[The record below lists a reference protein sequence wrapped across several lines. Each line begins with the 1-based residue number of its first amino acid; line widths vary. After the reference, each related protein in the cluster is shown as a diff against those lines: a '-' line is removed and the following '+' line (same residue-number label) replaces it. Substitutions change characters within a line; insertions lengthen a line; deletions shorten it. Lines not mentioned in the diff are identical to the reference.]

1 MSARAD
7 FISAILMAAFALV
20 FLLTSNTIE
29 YDPNEP
35 GIGPRAF
42 PVTVSILICLL
53 SLGIMLRAFRPVRES
68 GWDLVNREEL
78 RLFVVWVLPMVALS
92 FAYVL
97 LIDLFQYLLPT
108 IVVSAATLALFGN
121 RGKVWLVVTPVLVS
135 LFYYIVFFGVFRLL
149 EAPGRILE
157 YDNNTIFGPLRNM
170 LGT

>member
-7 FISAILMAAFALV
+7 FVSAIFMSAIAVV
-20 FLLTSNTIE
+20 FLLTANTIDF
-29 YDPNEP
+29 DPNEP

-53 SLGIMLRAFRPVRES
+53 SLGMMIRAFKPVRDS
-68 GWDLVNREEL
+68 GWNLVNREEL
-78 RLFVVWVLPMVALS
+78 RLFVVWVLPMVAVA

-108 IVVSAATLALFGN
+108 IVITAATLALFGN
-121 RGKVWLVVTPVLVS
+121 RGKTWLVVTPVLVG

-149 EAPGRILE
+149 ETRGSIIY
-157 YDNNTIFGPLRNM
+157 YDNQMIFGPLRSF

>member
-7 FISAILMAAFALV
+7 FVSAILMAAIAIV

-29 YDPNEP
+29 FDPNEP

-53 SLGIMLRAFRPVRES
+53 SLSMMFRAFKPVRDS

-78 RLFVVWVLPMVALS
+78 RLFVIWVLPMVAVS

-108 IVVSAATLALFGN
+108 IVICSATLALFGN
-121 RGKVWLVVTPVLVS
+121 RGKVWLIVTPVLVS
-135 LFYYIVFFGVFRLL
+135 LFYYIVFFGIFRLL
-149 EAPGRILE
+149 ESPGQILE
-157 YDNNTIFGPLRNM
+157 FDNNDIFGPLRSF

>member
-1 MSARAD
+1 MSARGD
-7 FISAILMAAFALV
+7 FVSAILMAAVAIV
-20 FLLTSNTIE
+20 FLQTSNTIE
-29 YDPNEP
+29 FDPNEP

-53 SLGIMLRAFRPVRES
+53 SLSIMIRAFKPVRDS
-68 GWDLVNREEL
+68 GWDFVNREEL
-78 RLFVVWVLPMVALS
+78 RLFIVWVMPMVAIA

-121 RGKVWLVVTPVLVS
+121 RGVVWLVVTPILVS

-149 EAPGRILE
+149 EAPGRIIE
-157 YDNNTIFGPLRNM
+157 YDNNVIFGPLRTF

>member
-1 MSARAD
+1 MSARGD
-7 FISAILMAAFALV
+7 FVSAILMAAVALV
-20 FLLTSNTIE
+20 FLMTSNTIDF
-29 YDPNEP
+29 DPNEP

-53 SLGIMLRAFRPVRES
+53 SLSIMIRAFKPVRDS

-78 RLFVVWVLPMVALS
+78 HLFVVWVMPMVAIA

-97 LIDLFQYLLPT
+97 LIDLFQYLFPT

-121 RGKVWLVVTPVLVS
+121 RGKVWLVVTPILVG

-157 YDNNTIFGPLRNM
+157 YDNNTIFGPLRSF

>member
-7 FISAILMAAFALV
+7 FISAILMAAVAVV
-20 FLLTSNTIE
+20 FLLTANTID

-42 PVTVSILICLL
+42 PVTISIMICLL
-53 SLGIMLRAFRPVRES
+53 SLSMMIRAFKPVRDS

-78 RLFVVWVLPMVALS
+78 RLFVVWVLPMVAIS
-92 FAYVL
+92 FAYIL

-108 IVVSAATLALFGN
+108 IVISAATLALFGN
-121 RGKVWLVVTPVLVS
+121 RGKMWLVVTPVLVG

-149 EAPGRILE
+149 ESPGRVIDF
-157 YDNNTIFGPLRNM
+157 DNNIIFGPLRSF

>member
-7 FISAILMAAFALV
+7 FVSAIFMAAIALV
-20 FLLTSNTIE
+20 FLLTANTID

-53 SLGIMLRAFRPVRES
+53 SAVMMIRAFKPVRDS

-78 RLFVVWVLPMVALS
+78 RLFLTWVLPMVAIA

-97 LIDLFQYLLPT
+97 LIDLFMYLMPT
-108 IVVSAATLALFGN
+108 IVISAATLALFGN
-121 RGKVWLVVTPVLVS
+121 RGKYWLVVTPVLVG
-135 LFYYIVFFGVFRLL
+135 LFYYILFFGVFRLL
-149 EAPGRILE
+149 EGPGRIIDF
-157 YDNNTIFGPLRNM
+157 DNNTIFGPLRSF

>member
-7 FISAILMAAFALV
+7 FVSAILMAAIAIV

-29 YDPNEP
+29 FDPNEP

-53 SLGIMLRAFRPVRES
+53 SLSMMIRAFKPIRNS
-68 GWDLVNREEL
+68 GWDMVNREEL
-78 RLFVVWVLPMVALS
+78 RLFLVWVLPMVAIS

-108 IVVSAATLALFGN
+108 IVVTSATLALFGN
-121 RGKVWLVVTPVLVS
+121 RGKVWLVVTPIIVS
-135 LFYYIVFFGVFRLL
+135 LFYYIVFFGIFRLL
-149 EAPGRILE
+149 EAPGSLLE
-157 YDNNTIFGPLRNM
+157 YDNNDIFGPLRSL

>member
-7 FISAILMAAFALV
+7 FVSAILMAAIAII
-20 FLLTSNTIE
+20 FLLTANTIE
-29 YDPNEP
+29 FDPSEP

-53 SLGIMLRAFRPVRES
+53 SLSMMIRAFKPMRDS
-68 GWDLVNREEL
+68 GWDFVNRDEL
-78 RLFVVWVLPMVALS
+78 RLFVIWVLPMVAIA

-108 IVVSAATLALFGN
+108 IVITAATLALFGN
-121 RGKVWLVVTPVLVS
+121 RGKTWLVVTPILVS

-149 EAPGRILE
+149 ESPGRVIDF
-157 YDNNTIFGPLRNM
+157 DNNIIFGPLRSF

>member
-7 FISAILMAAFALV
+7 FVSAIFMAAIALV
-20 FLLTSNTIE
+20 FLMTSNTIA
-29 YDPNEP
+29 YDPYEP

-53 SLGIMLRAFRPVRES
+53 SAVLMIRAFKPVRDS

-78 RLFVVWVLPMVALS
+78 QLFVTWVLPMVAIS
-92 FAYVL
+92 FAYIL
-97 LIDLFQYLLPT
+97 LIDLFMYLLPT
-108 IVVSAATLALFGN
+108 IVITSATLALFGN
-121 RGKVWLVVTPVLVS
+121 RGKVWLIVTPIIVG

-149 EAPGRILE
+149 ESRGRIIDF
-157 YDNNTIFGPLRNM
+157 DNNAIFGPLRSF

>member
-7 FISAILMAAFALV
+7 FVSAIFMAAIAVV
-20 FLLTSNTIE
+20 FLLTSNTIDF
-29 YDPNEP
+29 DPNEP

-53 SLGIMLRAFRPVRES
+53 SLSMMIRAFKPVRDS
-68 GWDLVNREEL
+68 GWDLVNHEEL
-78 RLFVVWVLPMVALS
+78 RLFIVWVLPMVAVA

-108 IVVSAATLALFGN
+108 IVISAATLALFGN
-121 RGKVWLVVTPVLVS
+121 RGKMWLVVTPVLVG

-149 EAPGRILE
+149 ETRGAIVDF
-157 YDNNTIFGPLRNM
+157 DNNIIFGPLRGF